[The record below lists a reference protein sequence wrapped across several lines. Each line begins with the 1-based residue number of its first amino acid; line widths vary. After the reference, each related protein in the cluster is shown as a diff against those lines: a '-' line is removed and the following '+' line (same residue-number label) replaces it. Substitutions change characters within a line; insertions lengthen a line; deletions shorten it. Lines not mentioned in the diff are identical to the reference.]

1 MSAAAAREALLK
13 KQGAYGKIKT
23 HAESKLSQ
31 LSHLDEVAYALY
43 YKLTGGLTSKLTV
56 ADEDTKFCDD
66 ILGSVSRSFAA
77 VIRQLPEK
85 CCLDVLIFYLV
96 LRALDTIEDDMT
108 AFDKSHAVKVKH
120 LKDFY
125 KARAA
130 PHYPPRSRP
139 AAPPPRVGAH
149 PHR

>member
-1 MSAAAAREALLK
+1 MSSSPAREALLK

-23 HAESKLSQ
+23 HGESKLSQ

-43 YKLTGGLTSKLTV
+43 YKLSGGLVSKLAVT
-56 ADEDTKFCDD
+56 DEDTRFCDD

-85 CCLDVLIFYLV
+85 CCLDVMIFYLV

-108 AFDKSHAVKVKH
+108 AFGKDNAVKVKH
-120 LKDFY
+120 LKEFH
-125 KARAA
+125 KVRAA
-130 PHYPPRSRP
+130 DRR
-139 AAPPPRVGAH
+139 AH
-149 PHR
+149 PCVPEAACATAPRF

>member
-1 MSAAAAREALLK
+1 MSSSPAREALLK

-23 HAESKLSQ
+23 HGESKLSQ

-43 YKLTGGLTSKLTV
+43 YKLSGGLTSKLSV
-56 ADEDTKFCDD
+56 EDDDTKFCDD

-96 LRALDTIEDDMT
+96 LRALDTVEDDMT
-108 AFDKSHAVKVKH
+108 AFGKDNAVKIKH
-120 LKDFY
+120 LKAFH
-125 KARAA
+125 KASARCRGRRARAA
-130 PHYPPRSRP
+130 GP
-139 AAPPPRVGAH
+139 ARRAWPPRVLS
-149 PHR
+149 

>member
-1 MSAAAAREALLK
+1 MSSSPAREALLR

-23 HAESKLSQ
+23 HGESKLSQ
-31 LSHLDEVAYALY
+31 LSHIDEIFYALY
-43 YKLTGGLTSKLTV
+43 YKLSGGLTSRLAV
-56 ADEDTKFCDD
+56 NDEDTKFCDD

-108 AFDKSHAVKVKH
+108 AFDKSHEVKVKH

-125 KARAA
+125 KVR
-130 PHYPPRSRP
+130 PPRDVSYGV
-139 AAPPPRVGAH
+139 ATASGAH
-149 PHR
+149 VGRT